1 MDDGSTAGVFVDEK
15 NKFEEGSASTSYLG
29 ALFVAG
35 LVLYR
40 KTLLPENENLWKRE
54 SSMLGSL

>member
-29 ALFVAG
+29 ALFVEG
-35 LVLYR
+35 LVLYC
-40 KTLLPENENLWKRE
+40 KTFLPENENYWKRE
-54 SSMLGSL
+54 SSLLGSL

>member
-29 ALFVAG
+29 ALFVVG
-35 LVLYR
+35 LVLHR
-40 KTLLPENENLWKRE
+40 KTLVPENENLWKRE
-54 SSMLGSL
+54 SSTLGSL